1 VSSIDKKLPEYFF
14 LGSETSKLSP
24 PKTEEAKELSAPE
37 EKKENNKSNRR
48 SFHSNLITPSRRQS
62 LGIDCWHSRRQDMQ
76 MGICEYLGHPRLVN

>member
-37 EKKENNKSNRR
+37 EKKRKQQIES
-48 SFHSNLITPSRRQS
+48 
-62 LGIDCWHSRRQDMQ
+62 
-76 MGICEYLGHPRLVN
+76 